1 MGFFRRLANL
11 IRGFFSLF
19 IGGLEEKNPDLLY
32 EDIKIQIEKARKE
45 AEQQIVEIQTSA
57 ELIKME
63 MRTYE
68 KNLQAIRQRI
78 EAAQRTGDKEVL
90 VELLIQEEEYSNTYE
105 THKATYDIAIE
116 NVIKIREDYKLF
128 ESEMN
133 TKLHELKSM
142 KSQAKIASL
151 KENINSVN
159 AKYSSRDNSFNSV
172 NSQMERMR
180 EIVNKK
186 TAKANA
192 VESLEDNSMETRIKK
207 LDINSARS
215 RAQAR
220 AEAMLGEKS
229 QSFEVKEKV
238 ETNTTESFEIKEN
251 PKND

>member
-78 EAAQRTGDKEVL
+78 EVTQRTGDKRFSRTVNPRR
-90 VELLIQEEEYSNTYE
+90 EYSNTYE

-116 NVIKIREDYKLF
+116 NVTKIREDYKLF

-133 TKLHELKSM
+133 TKLHELKSL

-159 AKYSSRDNSFNSV
+159 AKYSSEITVSIVLIPKWKECEKLLIRKQQR
-172 NSQMERMR
+172 QMLL
-180 EIVNKK
+180 NH
-186 TAKANA
+186 
-192 VESLEDNSMETRIKK
+192 EDNSMETE
-207 LDINSARS
+207 S
-215 RAQAR
+215 
-220 AEAMLGEKS
+220 
-229 QSFEVKEKV
+229 
-238 ETNTTESFEIKEN
+238 ETRY
-251 PKND
+251 